1 MFLVFNSVI
10 MTIFRTQGSTCKDN
24 DIESVEV
31 QVVTEPIAVEEVQQD
46 GYRSTEQLPRRKN
59 RFRWLT
65 QWAQR
70 DPSTPQSIHNF
81 ICPGQQSGGY
91 TVFSPRCL
99 RLQIISRL
107 TT

>member
-46 GYRSTEQLPRRKN
+46 G
-59 RFRWLT
+59 
-65 QWAQR
+65 
-70 DPSTPQSIHNF
+70 
-81 ICPGQQSGGY
+81 
-91 TVFSPRCL
+91 
-99 RLQIISRL
+99 ISFDDATKHDRYNK
-107 TT
+107 

>member
-46 GYRSTEQLPRRKN
+46 
-59 RFRWLT
+59 
-65 QWAQR
+65 
-70 DPSTPQSIHNF
+70 SISFDDATKHDRYNK
-81 ICPGQQSGGY
+81 
-91 TVFSPRCL
+91 
-99 RLQIISRL
+99 
-107 TT
+107 